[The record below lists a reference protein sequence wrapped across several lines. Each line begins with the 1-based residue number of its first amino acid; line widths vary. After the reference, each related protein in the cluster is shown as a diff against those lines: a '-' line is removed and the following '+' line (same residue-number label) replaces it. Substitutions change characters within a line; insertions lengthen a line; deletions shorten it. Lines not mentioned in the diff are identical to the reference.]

1 MKEAISILLPVF
13 NDAKFIKKAV
23 RSVLVN
29 TYSNYELIIVND
41 GSTDNS
47 LEILNTIKDQRIK
60 VFNKSNSGLIETLN
74 YGLKKCKNE
83 IIMRMDGDD
92 EIDTEKISKQL
103 KYFSNSKSILLGTGG
118 SVIDNNSKFKNL
130 VNVPEDNISILKKMR
145 KMQPSIIHASIMF
158 YKDAIIKS
166 GSYDEKFS
174 VAEDYELFYRLSKLG
189 ELSNINIPLYKI
201 RKNEENV
208 SVTRSRTQLL
218 NTMIAR
224 KLYFDPKTFKVDTED
239 YSKTKIEIEKS
250 YTFKVIQFLN
260 NKINNSSNQFLT
272 ALLRIFRKIISITL
286 S

>member
-1 MKEAISILLPVF
+1 MKDKISILLPVF
-13 NDAKFIKKAV
+13 NDEKFIKRAV
-23 RSVLVN
+23 DSVLN
-29 TYSNYELIIVND
+29 NSYSNYELIIVND

-47 LEILNTIKDQRIK
+47 LEIINSIKDERIK
-60 VFNKSNSGLIETLN
+60 VFNKSNSGLIETIN

-92 EIDTEKISKQL
+92 EIDKEKITIQL
-103 KYFSNSKSILLGTGG
+103 SNFSNSNSILLGTGG
-118 SVIDNNSKFKNL
+118 SIIDNMSKFKSL
-130 VNVPEDNISILKKMR
+130 VNVPENNISILRKMR

-174 VAEDYELFYRLSKLG
+174 VAEDYELFYRLSRLG
-189 ELSNINIPLYKI
+189 ELRNIDIPLYKI

-224 KLYFDPKTFKVDTED
+224 KLYFDTQTFKVDIEE

-250 YTFKVIQFLN
+250 YTFKLINLLN
-260 NKINNSSNQFLT
+260 NKINNSSNQFLST
-272 ALLRIFRKIISITL
+272 LFKTFRKIISITL

>member
-13 NDAKFIKKAV
+13 NDAKFIKTAV
-23 RSVLVN
+23 KSVLVN

-47 LEILNTIKDQRIK
+47 LEIINTIKDQRIK

-103 KYFSNSKSILLGTGG
+103 KYFFNSKSILLGTGG

-130 VNVPEDNISILKKMR
+130 VNVPEDNNSILKKMR
-145 KMQPSIIHASIMF
+145 KMQPSIIHASVMF
-158 YKDAIIKS
+158 YKDSIIKS
-166 GSYDEKFS
+166 GGYDEKFNI
-174 VAEDYELFYRLSKLG
+174 AEDYELFYRLSRLG
-189 ELSNINIPLYKI
+189 ELRNVNIPLYKI
-201 RKNEENV
+201 RKNKENI
-208 SVTRSRTQLL
+208 SVTRSQTQLL

-224 KLYFDPKTFKVDTED
+224 KLYSNPKTFKVNIEE
-239 YSKTKIEIEKS
+239 YSKTKNEIEKS
-250 YTFKVIQFLN
+250 YIFKLINLLN
-260 NKINNSSNQFLT
+260 SKINISSNQFLT
-272 ALLRIFRKIISITL
+272 ALLKIFRKIISINL

>member
-1 MKEAISILLPVF
+1 MKEEISVLLPVF
-13 NDAKFIKKAV
+13 NDAKYIKRAV
-23 RSVLVN
+23 NSVLVN
-29 TYSNYELIIVND
+29 SYSNFEIIVVND
-41 GSTDNS
+41 GSTDSS
-47 LEILNTIKDQRIK
+47 LEIINSIKDERIK

-92 EIDTEKISKQL
+92 EIDKEKISIQL
-103 KYFSNSKSILLGTGG
+103 SSFYNSNSILLGTGG
-118 SVIDNNSKFKNL
+118 SIIDNMSKFKSL
-130 VNVPEDNISILKKMR
+130 VNVPENNTSILKKMR

-174 VAEDYELFYRLSKLG
+174 VAEDYELFYRLSRIG
-189 ELSNINIPLYKI
+189 ELSNIDIPLYNI

-208 SVTRSRTQLL
+208 SVIRSRTQLL

-224 KLYFDPKTFKVDTED
+224 KLYFDPQTFKVDIQE

-250 YTFKVIQFLN
+250 YTFKVINLLN
-260 NKINNSSNQFLT
+260 NKINNSSNQFLST
-272 ALLRIFRKIISITL
+272 LFKIFRKIISITL

>member
-1 MKEAISILLPVF
+1 MKEEISVLLPVF
-13 NDAKFIKKAV
+13 NDAKYIKRAIN
-23 RSVLVN
+23 SVLIN
-29 TYSNYELIIVND
+29 SYSNYELIIVND

-47 LEILNTIKDQRIK
+47 LEIINSIKDERIK

-74 YGLKKCKNE
+74 YGLKKCNNE

-92 EIDTEKISKQL
+92 EIDKEKISIQISN
-103 KYFSNSKSILLGTGG
+103 FSNSKSILLGTGG
-118 SVIDNNSKFKNL
+118 SIIDNMSKLKSL

-250 YTFKVIQFLN
+250 YTFKAINLLN
-260 NKINNSSNQFLT
+260 NKINNSSNQFLN
-272 ALLRIFRKIISITL
+272 ALLKIFRKIISIIL
-286 S
+286 I

>member
-1 MKEAISILLPVF
+1 MKDRISILLPVF
-13 NDAKFIKKAV
+13 NDEKFIKRAV
-23 RSVLVN
+23 DSVLN
-29 TYSNYELIIVND
+29 NSYSNYELIIVND
-41 GSTDNS
+41 GSSDNS
-47 LEILNTIKDQRIK
+47 IDVINSIKDQRIK
-60 VFNKSNSGLIETLN
+60 VYNKSNSGLIETLN

-92 EIDTEKISKQL
+92 EIDKEKISIQL
-103 KYFSNSKSILLGTGG
+103 SSFSNSNSILLGTGG
-118 SVIDNNSKFKNL
+118 SIIDNMSRFKSL
-130 VNVPEDNISILKKMR
+130 VNVPENNTSILKKMR

-174 VAEDYELFYRLSKLG
+174 VAEDYELFYRLSRLG
-189 ELSNINIPLYKI
+189 ELSNIDMPLYNI

-224 KLYFDPKTFKVDTED
+224 KLYFDPQTFKVDIEE

-250 YTFKVIQFLN
+250 YTFKVINLLN
-260 NKINNSSNQFLT
+260 NKINNSSNQFLST
-272 ALLRIFRKIISITL
+272 LFKIFKKIISITL
-286 S
+286 I

>member
-1 MKEAISILLPVF
+1 
-13 NDAKFIKKAV
+13 
-23 RSVLVN
+23 
-29 TYSNYELIIVND
+29 
-41 GSTDNS
+41 
-47 LEILNTIKDQRIK
+47 
-60 VFNKSNSGLIETLN
+60 
-74 YGLKKCKNE
+74 
-83 IIMRMDGDD
+83 
-92 EIDTEKISKQL
+92 
-103 KYFSNSKSILLGTGG
+103 
-118 SVIDNNSKFKNL
+118 
-130 VNVPEDNISILKKMR
+130 
-145 KMQPSIIHASIMF
+145 MQPSIIHASIMF

-250 YTFKVIQFLN
+250 YTFKAINLLN
-260 NKINNSSNQFLT
+260 NKINNSSNQFLN
-272 ALLRIFRKIISITL
+272 ALLKIFRKIISIIL
-286 S
+286 I

>member
-1 MKEAISILLPVF
+1 MKDKISILLPVF
-13 NDAKFIKKAV
+13 NDEKFIKRAV
-23 RSVLVN
+23 DSVLN
-29 TYSNYELIIVND
+29 NSYSNYELIIVND
-41 GSTDNS
+41 GSSDNS
-47 LEILNTIKDQRIK
+47 IDVINSIKDERIK

-92 EIDTEKISKQL
+92 EIDKEKISIQL
-103 KYFSNSKSILLGTGG
+103 SSFYNSNSILLGTGG
-118 SVIDNNSKFKNL
+118 SIIDNMSKFKSL
-130 VNVPEDNISILKKMR
+130 VNVPENNTSILKKMR

-174 VAEDYELFYRLSKLG
+174 VAEDYELFYRLSRIG
-189 ELSNINIPLYKI
+189 ELSNIDIPLYNI

-224 KLYFDPKTFKVDTED
+224 KLYFDPQTFKVDIQE

-250 YTFKVIQFLN
+250 YTFKVINFLN
-260 NKINNSSNQFLT
+260 SKINISRNQFLT
-272 ALLRIFRKIISITL
+272 TLLKIFRKIISITL

>member
-1 MKEAISILLPVF
+1 MKDRISILLPVF
-13 NDAKFIKKAV
+13 NDEKFIKRAV
-23 RSVLVN
+23 DSVLN
-29 TYSNYELIIVND
+29 NSYSNYELIIVND
-41 GSTDNS
+41 GSSDNS
-47 LEILNTIKDQRIK
+47 IDVINSIKDQRIK
-60 VFNKSNSGLIETLN
+60 VYNKSNSGLIETLN

-92 EIDTEKISKQL
+92 EIDKEKISIQL
-103 KYFSNSKSILLGTGG
+103 SSFSNSNSILLGTGG
-118 SVIDNNSKFKNL
+118 SIIDNMSRFKSL
-130 VNVPEDNISILKKMR
+130 VNVPENNTSILKKMR

-174 VAEDYELFYRLSKLG
+174 VAEDYELFYRLSRLG
-189 ELSNINIPLYKI
+189 ELSNIDMPLYNI

-224 KLYFDPKTFKVDTED
+224 KLYFDPQTFKVDIEE

-250 YTFKVIQFLN
+250 YTFKVINLLN
-260 NKINNSSNQFLT
+260 NKINNSSNQFLST
-272 ALLRIFRKIISITL
+272 LFKIFRKIISITL
-286 S
+286 I

>member
-23 RSVLVN
+23 KSVLVN

-103 KYFSNSKSILLGTGG
+103 KYFFNSKSILLGTGG

-145 KMQPSIIHASIMF
+145 KMQPSIIHASVMF
-158 YKDAIIKS
+158 YKDSIIKS
-166 GSYDEKFS
+166 GGYDEKFNI
-174 VAEDYELFYRLSKLG
+174 AEDYELFYLLSRLG
-189 ELSNINIPLYKI
+189 ELRNINVPLYKI
-201 RKNEENV
+201 RKNKENI
-208 SVTRSRTQLL
+208 SVIRSRTQLL

-224 KLYFDPKTFKVDTED
+224 KLYFDPKTFKVDFEE
-239 YSKTKIEIEKS
+239 YSKTKIDIEES
-250 YTFKVIQFLN
+250 YLFKVIQFLN
-260 NKINNSSNQFLT
+260 NKINNSSNKFLT
-272 ALLRIFRKIISITL
+272 ALLKILRKIISITL

>member
-1 MKEAISILLPVF
+1 MKDKISILLPVF
-13 NDAKFIKKAV
+13 NDEKFIKRAV
-23 RSVLVN
+23 DSVLN
-29 TYSNYELIIVND
+29 NSYSNYELIIVND

-47 LEILNTIKDQRIK
+47 LEIINSIKDERIK

-92 EIDTEKISKQL
+92 EIDKEKITIQL
-103 KYFSNSKSILLGTGG
+103 SNFSNSNSILLGTGG
-118 SVIDNNSKFKNL
+118 SIIDNMSKFKSL
-130 VNVPEDNISILKKMR
+130 VNVPENNISILRKMR

-174 VAEDYELFYRLSKLG
+174 VAEDYELFYRLSRLG
-189 ELSNINIPLYKI
+189 ELRNIDIPLYKI

-224 KLYFDPKTFKVDTED
+224 KLYFDTQTFKVDIEE

-250 YTFKVIQFLN
+250 YTFKLINLLN
-260 NKINNSSNQFLT
+260 NKINNSSNQFLST
-272 ALLRIFRKIISITL
+272 LFKTFRKIISITL

>member
-145 KMQPSIIHASIMF
+145 KMQPSIIHASVMF
-158 YKDAIIKS
+158 YKDSIIKS
-166 GSYDEKFS
+166 GGYDEKFNI
-174 VAEDYELFYRLSKLG
+174 AEDYELFYRLSRLG
-189 ELSNINIPLYKI
+189 ELRNINVPLYKI
-201 RKNEENV
+201 RKNKENI
-208 SVTRSRTQLL
+208 SVIRSRTQLL

-224 KLYFDPKTFKVDTED
+224 KLYFDPKTFKVDFEE
-239 YSKTKIEIEKS
+239 YSKTKIDIEQS
-250 YTFKVIQFLN
+250 YLFKVIQFLN

>member
-1 MKEAISILLPVF
+1 MTKVSILLPLF
-13 NDAKFIKKAV
+13 NDELFIRKAI
-23 RSVLVN
+23 SSILSN
-29 TYSNYELIIVND
+29 TYQEYEIIVIND
-41 GSTDNS
+41 GSTDSS
-47 LEILNTIKDQRIK
+47 LEIINSIKDNRIK

-92 EIDTEKISKQL
+92 EIDKEKISIQL
-103 KYFSNSKSILLGTGG
+103 SSFSNSKSILLGTGG
-118 SVIDNNSKFKNL
+118 SIIDNMSKCKRL

-158 YKDAIIKS
+158 YKDAILKS

-174 VAEDYELFYRLSKLG
+174 VAEDYELFYRLSRLG

-201 RKNEENV
+201 RKNQENV
-208 SVTRSRTQLL
+208 SVTKSRTQLL

-224 KLYFDPKTFKVDTED
+224 KLYFNPKTFKVETKN
-239 YSKTKIEIEKS
+239 YLKTKTEIEKS
-250 YTFKVIQFLN
+250 YTFKVINLLN
-260 NKINNSSNQFLT
+260 NKINNSSNQFISTLF
-272 ALLRIFRKIISITL
+272 RILRKIISITL